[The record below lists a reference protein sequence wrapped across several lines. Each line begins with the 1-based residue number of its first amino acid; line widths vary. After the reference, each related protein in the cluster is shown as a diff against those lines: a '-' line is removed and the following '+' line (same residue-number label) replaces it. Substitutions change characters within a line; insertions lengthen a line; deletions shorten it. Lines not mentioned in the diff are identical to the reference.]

1 MAIVKATIT
10 IQKNLLQQAD
20 EIARRMKITRSRL
33 FALAIEDFIRRYE
46 NKLILEQINL
56 AYADSLDP
64 DEQETLRRMKRKFI
78 TTLEGIDW

>member
-20 EIARRMKITRSRL
+20 EIARVMKITRSRL
-33 FALAIEDFIRRYE
+33 FALAIEDFIRCHE
-46 NKLILEQINL
+46 NKLILEQINR
-56 AYADSLDP
+56 AYADGPDT